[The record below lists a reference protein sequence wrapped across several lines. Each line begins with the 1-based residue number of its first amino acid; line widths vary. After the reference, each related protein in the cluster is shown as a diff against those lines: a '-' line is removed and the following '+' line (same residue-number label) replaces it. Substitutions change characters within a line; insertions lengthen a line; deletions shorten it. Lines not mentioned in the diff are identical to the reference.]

1 MIPCFPRGV
10 GNRYERRSED
20 IPLIATCRL
29 SRLPWK
35 RCEGSCGTR
44 ARLNF
49 SFGRVKETDSNTP
62 PGFILQ
68 PPMSQSEAQR
78 LFSSWLFVLRLESD
92 TSRIC
97 HLRRGE
103 CPCSPGMLGTKMR
116 VERALKFEMR
126 CATVGVSVCVCVWVC
141 KRDGTPFLLSRVWE
155 PKHPTIRR
163 CGFLARLRQVWEKA
177 MAWHHD
183 PATRHTRAR
192 SREAAVGWK
201 CEEMKVEATHSR
213 HSRGLGMSGTG
224 AHY

>member
-1 MIPCFPRGV
+1 MIPCFPRGL

-103 CPCSPGMLGTKMR
+103 CPCSPGTLGTKMR

-126 CATVGVSVCVCVWVC
+126 CATVGVSVCVCLCVC
-141 KRDGTPFLLSRVWE
+141 LGVQAGRNPIFVGNQSIPRFGDAGFLHGFGRSGRRLWPGTTTPPRVTRERAPGRLLSDGSVR
-155 PKHPTIRR
+155 K
-163 CGFLARLRQVWEKA
+163 
-177 MAWHHD
+177 
-183 PATRHTRAR
+183 
-192 SREAAVGWK
+192 
-201 CEEMKVEATHSR
+201 
-213 HSRGLGMSGTG
+213 
-224 AHY
+224 